1 MIMKKLKIAI
11 TGNIGSGKSVFSN
24 FVEEAGFK
32 VINADELSKR
42 IMENDSDVK
51 KKIIQSFGKESYKN
65 NKPDKKYLSEIVFDN
80 PENLARLEAIL
91 HPAVI
96 QKSVELMDE
105 NLKRN
110 DMIFLEAALI
120 YEANMEDLFDY
131 VILITADREV
141 RFKRKQNSE
150 NYSEEQFTK
159 RENMQIPQDEKR
171 KRADFIFENNQDLN
185 ALKQKVELLFI
196 LLKNPSLNK
205 T

>member
-51 KKIIQSFGKESYKN
+51 KKIIQSFGKESYIN
-65 NKPDKKYLSEIVFDN
+65 NKPDKKYLSEIVFNN

-185 ALKQKVELLFI
+185 ALKQKVKLLFI

>member
-51 KKIIQSFGKESYKN
+51 KKIIQSFGKESYIN
-65 NKPDKKYLSEIVFDN
+65 NKPDKKYLSEIVFNN

-96 QKSVELMDE
+96 KKSVELMDE

>member
-51 KKIIQSFGKESYKN
+51 KKIIQSFGKESYIN
-65 NKPDKKYLSEIVFDN
+65 NKPDKKYLSEIVFNN